1 MPERRLQA
9 LAHANEVRYARA
21 QLKRDLLIG
30 RVGLPEVLSEPPAC
44 AQTAMVR
51 DLLLAS
57 PGIGP
62 KRADRALTRCG
73 IAHSKAVIGL
83 SSRQRASLVEFL
95 RR

>member
-21 QLKRDLLIG
+21 QLKRDLIAG
-30 RVGLPEVLSEPPAC
+30 RVGLPELLSEPPAC

-62 KRADRALTRCG
+62 AKADRALTRCG

-83 SSRQRASLVEFL
+83 SSRQRVSLVEFF

>member
-21 QLKRDLLIG
+21 QLKRDLIAG
-30 RVGLPEVLSEPPAC
+30 RLGLPEVLSEPPPC
-44 AQTAMVR
+44 AQTALVR

-62 KRADRALTRCG
+62 AKADRALTHCK
-73 IAHSKAVIGL
+73 IAHSKAVTGL
-83 SSRQRASLVEFL
+83 SNRQRLALVEFL